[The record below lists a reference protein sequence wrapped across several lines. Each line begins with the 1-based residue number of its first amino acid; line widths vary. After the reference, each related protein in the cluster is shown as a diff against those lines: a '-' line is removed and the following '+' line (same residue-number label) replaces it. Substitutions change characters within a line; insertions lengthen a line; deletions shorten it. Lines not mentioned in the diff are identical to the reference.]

1 MLFPRFLP
9 RLEMNYKHLH
19 YFWMVAR
26 TGSVA
31 RASERLHLT
40 PQTLSGQ
47 IKLLEDALDTPLFQP
62 AGRGLTLTEAG
73 RLALR
78 YADEIFTLGDEMK
91 SALRT
96 RQARAQPLLV
106 GLSDAVP
113 KTIAHRLL
121 APATRLQEPVRL
133 ICREDKLDRL
143 LGELAVNR
151 LDMVL
156 ADRPLPA
163 EMHVRGYNHRL
174 LESELAFFA
183 APDLLAACQAPFPTC
198 LDGAPLLLPGD
209 DATARVL
216 IERWLEAARLSPRIV
231 GEFDD
236 SALMKAFGQ
245 GGAGF
250 FVAPLI
256 IAPEIEAQYGV
267 KLAGR
272 AEGVRETFYAITAE
286 RQISHAALRAVIAAA
301 HAANFSD

>member
-1 MLFPRFLP
+1 
-9 RLEMNYKHLH
+9 
-19 YFWMVAR
+19 
-26 TGSVA
+26 
-31 RASERLHLT
+31 
-40 PQTLSGQ
+40 
-47 IKLLEDALDTPLFQP
+47 
-62 AGRGLTLTEAG
+62 
-73 RLALR
+73 
-78 YADEIFTLGDEMK
+78 
-91 SALRT
+91 LRT

-121 APATRLQEPVRL
+121 APATQLDEPVRL

-183 APDLLAACQAPFPTC
+183 APPLLAACQAPFPAC
-198 LDGAPLLLPGD
+198 LDAAPLLLPGD

-245 GGAGF
+245 AGAGF

-256 IAPEIEAQYGV
+256 IAPEIEAQYHV
-267 KLAGR
+267 KLVGR
-272 AEGVRETFYAITAE
+272 AEGVRETFYAITAA
-286 RQISHAALRAVIAAA
+286 RQIAHAALRAVTEAA
-301 HAANFSD
+301 HDAVFADQ

>member
-1 MLFPRFLP
+1 
-9 RLEMNYKHLH
+9 
-19 YFWMVAR
+19 MVAR

-47 IKLLEDALDTPLFQP
+47 IKLLEESLDTPLFQA
-62 AGRGLTLTEAG
+62 AGRGLVLTEAG
-73 RLALR
+73 RLAMR

-91 SALRT
+91 SALHT
-96 RQARAQPLLV
+96 RQARAQPLLI

-113 KTIAHRLL
+113 KIIAHRFL
-121 APATRLQEPVRL
+121 APATQLAEPVRL
-133 ICREDKLDRL
+133 VCREDKLDRL

-163 EMHVRGYNHRL
+163 DLHVRGYNHQL

-183 APDLLAACQAPFPTC
+183 APDLLAACNAPFPDY
-198 LDGAPLLLPGD
+198 LNAAPLLLPGD

-216 IERWLEAARLSPRIV
+216 IEHWLEAFRLTPRIV

-245 GGAGF
+245 AGAGF

-256 IAPEIEAQYGV
+256 IAAEIEARYGV

-272 AEGVRETFYAITAE
+272 AQGVFETFYAITAKRSLLHPGLQAIIDGAE
-286 RQISHAALRAVIAAA
+286 TTMDLANINPSNLPLR
-301 HAANFSD
+301 